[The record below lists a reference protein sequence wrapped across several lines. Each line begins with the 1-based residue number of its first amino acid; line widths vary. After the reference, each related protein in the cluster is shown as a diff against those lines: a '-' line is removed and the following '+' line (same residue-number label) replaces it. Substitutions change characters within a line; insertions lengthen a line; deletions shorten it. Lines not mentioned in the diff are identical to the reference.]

1 MIGSTRET
9 ITRVLNTLK
18 RKDVLEVRDRTL
30 IVKNLEELEYLAYE

>member
-18 RKDVLEVRDRTL
+18 RKDVLEVRDSTL
-30 IVKNLEELEYLAYE
+30 IVKNLEELEHLAYE